1 MLQLF
6 LFLLQLQRIFNLGES
21 FSNTSHILVISGK
34 LTIAVLNVTD
44 VKNRPDLFR
53 WFSVILSSC
62 EVGWLVWR
70 PHAGIFLGFLLIV

>member
-1 MLQLF
+1 

-44 VKNRPDLFR
+44 VKNRPDRAGEMAQPLKAR
-53 WFSVILSSC
+53 LTTENIRIGQIFSVGPLSFYLP
-62 EVGWLVWR
+62 VR
-70 PHAGIFLGFLLIV
+70 